1 MNSLA
6 NLAVWQPAIVAFFAA
21 ALFTPLVRGAARRFG
36 MVAAPK
42 SDRWH
47 TRPTAL
53 LGGVAIY
60 AAVMAVAAWHL
71 SRSGAGSAFTRAI
84 LPASSLLFL
93 IGLIDD
99 IVNLKPYQ
107 KLVGQIVAAS
117 LVVSAGLVLPWTSS
131 SAFNSAITMFWLIGI
146 ANAVNMLDN
155 MDGLSAGVAAIAAL
169 FLALNFANLGQT
181 TEAAAVLI
189 LAAALI
195 GFLLYNSHPASIFM
209 GDCGSLFIGFFLAS
223 TALLTST
230 SGRTRSFIPVIAV
243 PVLTLVIPIFDTTF
257 VTLLRKL
264 SGRAASQGGRDHT
277 SHRLVALGLS
287 ERRAVWLLYAL
298 ATLAGVLAIQV
309 RHWALHQS
317 VMAILAF
324 IVVLTMIGVYLGG
337 VKVYASEQDMRARP
351 VVSFLVDLS
360 YKRRVFETLL
370 DMSLV
375 SIAWYS
381 AWSLR
386 FGPFDPTDP
395 NFLMMVKTLPI
406 VVALKIGVFLMSG
419 VYRGLWRYTSLSDLL
434 GIGRAAVVASV
445 GTAVAIVLT
454 YRAFG
459 FSRGVLLLDLLFMLV
474 LMTATRSAFRVARR
488 LLPNP
493 RNVEGRPV
501 LIYGAG
507 DAGELLLREL
517 LNNAELGYVPAGFVD
532 DDPKKAGKLIHGLH
546 VYDAES
552 LRDVCE
558 KLAVQEVIISTSSLW
573 PARRER
579 AIQECDAIGL
589 PLRQMQIRL
598 TRLNAWDRDPLV
610 MDEPRLMTTV
620 EPLLHIRQHG
630 STDVVDGGAVVPADR
645 SRR

>member
-1 MNSLA
+1 MSSLA
-6 NLAVWQPAIVAFFAA
+6 NFAVWQPAIVAFLAA
-21 ALFTPLVRGAARRFG
+21 ALFTPVVRGAARRFG

-71 SRSGAGSAFTRAI
+71 SRVGAGSAFTRAI

-131 SAFNSAITMFWLIGI
+131 GAFNSAITMFWLIGI

-181 TEAAAVLI
+181 TEAAVVLV
-189 LAAALI
+189 LAAALV

-395 NFLMMVKTLPI
+395 NFMMMVKTLPI
-406 VVALKIGVFLMSG
+406 VVALKIGVFLISG

-445 GTAVAIVLT
+445 VTAVVIVLT
-454 YRAFG
+454 YRTFG
-459 FSRGVLLLDLLFMLV
+459 FSRGVLLLDLLFVLV

-493 RNVEGRPV
+493 RTVEGRPV

-598 TRLNAWDRDPLV
+598 TRLNAWERDPLV
-610 MDEPRLMTTV
+610 MDEPRLMTTT

-630 STDVVDGGAVVPADR
+630 STDVVDGAAVVPADR

>member
-1 MNSLA
+1 MSNLA
-6 NLAVWQPAIVAFFAA
+6 HLAVWEPAIVALIAA
-21 ALFTPLVRGAARRFG
+21 ALFTPIVRGVARRFG

-42 SDRWH
+42 KDRWH

-53 LGGVAIY
+53 LGGVGIY
-60 AAVMAVAAWHL
+60 AAVMLVAAWHL
-71 SRSGAGSAFTRAI
+71 NRTGAGSPFTRAI

-93 IGLIDD
+93 IGLVDD

-117 LVVSAGLVLPWTSS
+117 IVVSAGLVLPWTSS

-146 ANAVNMLDN
+146 TNAVNMLDN
-155 MDGLSAGVAAIAAL
+155 MDGLSAGVCAIAAL
-169 FLALNFANLGQT
+169 FLALNFANLGQLA
-181 TEAAAVLI
+181 EATAVLI

-287 ERRAVWLLYAL
+287 ERRAVWLLYGL

-309 RHWALHQS
+309 RHWALHES

-337 VKVYASEQDMRARP
+337 VKVYASEQEVRSRP

-386 FGPFDPTDP
+386 FGPFEATDP
-395 NFLMMVKTLPI
+395 KFLMMVKTLPI
-406 VVALKIGVFLMSG
+406 VVALKIGVFLISG
-419 VYRGLWRYTSLSDLL
+419 VYRGLWRYTSLNDLM

-445 GTAVAIVLT
+445 VTAVAVVLT
-454 YRAFG
+454 YRTFG
-459 FSRGVLLLDLLFMLV
+459 FSRGVLLLDLLFVLV
-474 LMTATRSAFRVARR
+474 LMTATRSAFRVARG
-488 LLPNP
+488 LLPRP
-493 RNVEGRPV
+493 RPVEGRPV

-507 DAGELLLREL
+507 DAGELLLREIV
-517 LNNAELGYVPAGFVD
+517 NNAELGYVPVGFLD

-546 VYDAES
+546 VYDAQS
-552 LRDVCE
+552 LRMVCE

-573 PARRER
+573 PARRQQ
-579 AIQECDAIGL
+579 AIQDCDAIGL

-598 TRLNAWDRDPLV
+598 MRLNAWDHDPLV
-610 MDEPRLMTTV
+610 LEEPRLMTAT

-630 STDVVDGGAVVPADR
+630 STDVVDSGAVVPADR

>member
-1 MNSLA
+1 MRNLA
-6 NLAVWQPAIVAFFAA
+6 HLAVWQPAIVALIAA
-21 ALFTPLVRGAARRFG
+21 ALFTPFVRGAARRFG

-42 SDRWH
+42 KDRWH
-47 TRPTAL
+47 TSPTAL
-53 LGGVAIY
+53 LGGVGIY
-60 AAVMAVAAWHL
+60 AAVLVVAAWHL
-71 SRSGAGSAFTRAI
+71 SRSEAGSVFTRAI

-117 LVVSAGLVLPWTSS
+117 IVVSAGLVLPWTSS

-146 ANAVNMLDN
+146 TNAVNMLDN
-155 MDGLSAGVAAIAAL
+155 MDGLSAGVSAIAAL
-169 FLALNFANLGQT
+169 FLALNFANLGQLA
-181 TEAAAVLI
+181 EATVVLI

-230 SGRTRSFIPVIAV
+230 SGRTRSFLPVIAV

-287 ERRAVWLLYAL
+287 ERRAVWLLYGL
-298 ATLAGVLAIQV
+298 AALAGVLAIQV

-324 IVVLTMIGVYLGG
+324 IVALTMIGVYLAG
-337 VKVYASEQDMRARP
+337 VKVYASDQDVRARP

-370 DMSLV
+370 DMCLV
-375 SIAWYS
+375 SIAWYG

-386 FGPFDPTDP
+386 FGPFTPKDPH
-395 NFLMMVKTLPI
+395 FLMMVQTLPI
-406 VVALKIGVFLMSG
+406 VVALKIGIFLISG
-419 VYRGLWRYTSLSDLL
+419 VYRGLWRYTSLNDLL
-434 GIGRAAVVASV
+434 GIARAAVIASV
-445 GTAVAIVLT
+445 VTAVAVMLT
-454 YRAFG
+454 YRTYG
-459 FSRGVLLLDLLFMLV
+459 FSRGVLLLDLLFVLV

-488 LLPNP
+488 LLPT
-493 RNVEGRPV
+493 RRAVGGRPV

-507 DAGELLLREL
+507 DAGELLLREI
-517 LNNAELGYVPAGFVD
+517 LNNAELGYVPVGFVD

-546 VYDAES
+546 VYDAQS
-552 LRDVCE
+552 LRLVCE
-558 KLAVQEVIISTSSLW
+558 KLAVQEIIISTSSLW
-573 PARRER
+573 PARKEQV
-579 AIQECDAIGL
+579 IQECDAIGL

-598 TRLNAWDRDPLV
+598 TRLNAWERDPL
-610 MDEPRLMTTV
+610 MIEEPRLITAT
-620 EPLLHIRQHG
+620 EPLLHVRQHG
-630 STDVVDGGAVVPADR
+630 STNVVDAAAVVPADR